1 LTEDTERPAEGRTI
15 DKEVR
20 SDFRA
25 EGNVVKGTR
34 TEKATIQEPAPDK
47 EDMPLPTDPRTIF
60 LGGLFMLAM
69 LVVLYVA
76 AEIIIPIVL
85 AVVLKLILQ
94 PLVRVLEHV
103 HVPRGAGAIVAIL
116 LLLAVLGGT
125 ISALAAPA
133 TSWASKLPDAIPQV
147 RDNLEFMKRPIATIQ
162 SVLHQVEGI
171 AGNEPAGEQAGA
183 APVKGPNL
191 LGTLLGG
198 TASVTAS
205 FLTTLLVLFY
215 LLVSGETF
223 MRRLV
228 EILPRFRDKRQAVE
242 LSMHVER
249 DISAYLLTVTLIN
262 VIVGIATG
270 LVMWLCGVANP
281 ALWGAV
287 AFVLNFVPILGPMM
301 GIIIFLMAS
310 VLALG
315 VSWWALLPVGLYLGI
330 HVLEG
335 EILTPM
341 ILARRF
347 TINPVAVILSL
358 IFWYWMWG
366 VVGAILAV
374 PMLAIIKI
382 VCDDLR
388 PLRAIGHFLEG

>member
-1 LTEDTERPAEGRTI
+1 
-15 DKEVR
+15 
-20 SDFRA
+20 RA
-25 EGNVVKGTR
+25 EGNVVEGTR

-60 LGGLFMLAM
+60 LGGLFMLAV
-69 LVVLYVA
+69 LVALYVA

-103 HVPRGAGAIVAIL
+103 RVPRGAGAIIAIL

-133 TSWASKLPDAIPQV
+133 TSWASKLPDAIPQL
-147 RDNLEFMKRPIATIQ
+147 RDNLEFMKRPIASIQ
-162 SVLHQVEGI
+162 SVLHQIEGI
-171 AGNEPAGEQAGA
+171 AGNEPAGAQAGA

-191 LGTLLGG
+191 LGALLGG

-215 LLVSGETF
+215 ILVSGETF

-262 VIVGIATG
+262 VVVGIATG

-315 VSWWALLPVGLYLGI
+315 VSWWAVLPVGLYLGI
-330 HVLEG
+330 HVL
-335 EILTPM
+335 
-341 ILARRF
+341 
-347 TINPVAVILSL
+347 
-358 IFWYWMWG
+358 
-366 VVGAILAV
+366 
-374 PMLAIIKI
+374 
-382 VCDDLR
+382 
-388 PLRAIGHFLEG
+388 